1 MNAAALS
8 FEELIS
14 TESSSELATARS
26 MTVSTPASRNFFAV
40 VGPIPG
46 ISCIS
51 KSSIIVGTGF
61 DSKSLSEISGLSLER
76 ALTTSS
82 SFILSLFLFFIF
94 LKNQKF
100 ITFEILKGISNTQQ
114 IIVVENIA
122 YCFIFDGQDN
132 SIDL

>member
-14 TESSSELATARS
+14 TESSSELVTARS
-26 MTVSTPASRNFFAV
+26 ITVSTPASRNFFAV

-51 KSSIIVGTGF
+51 KSSIIVGIGF

-82 SFILSLFLFFIF
+82 SFILSLFLFSTIF
-94 LKNQKF
+94 YYMYFL
-100 ITFEILKGISNTQQ
+100 L
-114 IIVVENIA
+114 
-122 YCFIFDGQDN
+122 Y
-132 SIDL
+132 